1 MKEKEKKNCGFTKI
15 LLGIGI
21 AAVATV
27 AYKKVP
33 AVKNISDAVC
43 NGIKNGFKKL
53 GEKVTEIG
61 AKNNNTEAASAPAR
75 TNTAN

>member
-21 AAVATV
+21 AAAATV

-33 AVKNISDAVC
+33 AVKNISDTIC
-43 NGIKNGFKKL
+43 NGVKNGFKKL
-53 GEKVTEIG
+53 GEKATELG
-61 AKNNNTEAASAPAR
+61 AKNKNTETAPAPAA
-75 TNTAN
+75 TNPAN